1 MTANGTNRLTW
12 LSEEQQI
19 RQACRQQGASG
30 DCMDCPVPV
39 CGMARVPVCRNLWQ
53 MPASFLDAELAEYV
67 AYLLLTA
74 QGWPTGLDTE
84 GFADRRMW
92 PDHPVMK
99 DVADIIDNS

>member
-1 MTANGTNRLTW
+1 MTTNKANRFIW
-12 LSEEQQI
+12 LIEEQQI
-19 RQACRQQGASG
+19 RQVCKKQGPG
-30 DCMDCPVPV
+30 DCGNCPVVV
-39 CGMARVPVCRNLWQ
+39 CGMARVPVCQNTWQ
-53 MPASFLDAELAEYV
+53 MPASFLDAELADYI

-74 QGWPTGLDTE
+74 EGWPAGLDIE